1 MSSSNVDLDAAQ
13 RLLLDS
19 IPHARVLGIELLDA
33 GGGQARVRLAYRPE
47 LVGDGDTGVLHGG
60 VITTVMD
67 TAGGIAVLSALTTV
81 VPFATLDLRIDYLR
95 PATPGAALVGEAE
108 CYKVTRKIAFVR
120 GIAYHEDKSDPV
132 ANCVGT
138 FMITGGAADEQRGAQ
153 G

>member
-13 RLLLDS
+13 RMVLDS
-19 IPHARVLGIELLDA
+19 IPHARVLGIELLAA
-33 GGGQARVRLAYRPE
+33 GRGRAKVRLAYRPE
-47 LVGDGDTGVLHGG
+47 LVGDGETGVLHGG
-60 VITTVMD
+60 VITTLMD

-95 PATPGAALVGEAE
+95 PATPEAPLVAELE

-120 GIAYHEDKSDPV
+120 GTAYQDDETDPV

-138 FMITGGAADEQRGAQ
+138 FMITGGAEERPGAP